1 MERHG
6 GTETES
12 GDNQRTLKLAIEP
25 VQRGKNIA
33 DFCVAVVCAFA
44 QAGATKVE
52 AQNGKAQAPIGIIK
66 GLHGMVNNLVVQIAA
81 VKRMRVADEGGERR
95 IGCTLIQ
102 HRFKPASGTGE
113 REGSEW
119 RRGRNFHLA
128 R

>member
-66 GLHGMVNNLVVQIAA
+66 GLHGVVNNLVVQIAA
-81 VKRMRVADEGGERR
+81 VKRMRVADEGGER
-95 IGCTLIQ
+95 
-102 HRFKPASGTGE
+102 E
-113 REGSEW
+113 RRMHPHSAPLQAGQRDRRARRSEW